1 MKGLSDIELLEA
13 YANRHSEEAFRELV
27 ERHID
32 VVYSAALRQLRDPHA
47 AQEAVQSAFLT
58 LASKAGQLPRA
69 TLIAGWLHRAVHFA
83 ARNLRRAEARRRHWE
98 EEAAMANHTDDN
110 EGALSDEVLP
120 RMDGALAELGESDRD
135 AIVLR
140 FLQQKSLRDVAVAL
154 GTTEE
159 AAKKRVQRALERMRS
174 MLLRQGVTISVAL
187 LAAGLAKMPVTAAP
201 VGWSA
206 TLAGS
211 VAQGTLPA
219 AASAAVS
226 EVGAGL
232 AASLPLP
239 AKSVIVA
246 ILALV
251 ALAVGDYALRP
262 PKSSGLSD
270 TPVAPPGRPFSMN
283 IRMSSVLV
291 DDQEKALK
299 FYTEVLGFERKRDM
313 PAGPFRWLTVAA
325 KDRSDL
331 ELLLEPNAHPD
342 ARAFQQAIFQQ
353 GIPLNS
359 LGTTDVRRDYERLKA
374 LGVVFTQA
382 PTEAGDTTLAVFQ
395 DTCGNLIQLHQ
406 RPARSGATDP
416 NGLSVDLNSILVDNQ
431 EKALKFYTEV
441 LGLQKKFDF
450 PVGAFRWLTL
460 VAPDDPEGMQLV
472 LEPNENPASKAYQTA
487 LFRQGIPL
495 TSLSVG
501 DVQKAHDALVKK
513 GVVFSM
519 KPTRMGPTVLAVFED
534 TCGNRIQLVQQ

>member
-47 AQEAVQSAFLT
+47 AQEAVQSAFLA

-98 EEAAMANHTDDN
+98 EEAAMANHADDG

-120 RMDGALAELGESDRD
+120 HVDGALAELGESDRD
-135 AIVLR
+135 AIVMR

-159 AAKKRVQRALERMRS
+159 AAKKRVQRALERMRVL
-174 MLLRQGVTISVAL
+174 LLRQGVTISVAL

-201 VGWSA
+201 VGLSA
-206 TLAGS
+206 TLAGA
-211 VAQGTLPA
+211 VAQGAVPA
-219 AASAAVS
+219 AAAVS
-226 EVGAGL
+226 EIGTGL
-232 AASLPLP
+232 ASSLPLP
-239 AKSVIVA
+239 AKSVVVA

-262 PKSSGLSD
+262 SKSSDNSD
-270 TPVAPPGRPFSMN
+270 TSAALSGRPFSMN

-299 FYTEVLGFERKRDM
+299 FYTEVLGFQRKRDM
-313 PAGPFRWLTVAA
+313 PAGAFRWLTVAA

-331 ELLLEPNAHPD
+331 ELLLEPNALPD
-342 ARAFQQAIFQQ
+342 AKTFQQAIFQQ

-359 LGTTDVRRDYERLKA
+359 LGATDVRREYERMKA

-382 PTEAGDTTLAVFQ
+382 PTEAGDTTLAIFQ

-416 NGLSVDLNSILVDNQ
+416 NGISIDLNSIRVDDQ

-441 LGLQKKFDF
+441 LGFQKKFDI

-460 VAPDDPEGMQLV
+460 VAPEDPEGMQLV
-472 LEPNENPASKAYQTA
+472 LEPNANPASKAFQTA
-487 LFRQGIPL
+487 LFGQGIPL

-513 GVVFSM
+513 GVVFSR